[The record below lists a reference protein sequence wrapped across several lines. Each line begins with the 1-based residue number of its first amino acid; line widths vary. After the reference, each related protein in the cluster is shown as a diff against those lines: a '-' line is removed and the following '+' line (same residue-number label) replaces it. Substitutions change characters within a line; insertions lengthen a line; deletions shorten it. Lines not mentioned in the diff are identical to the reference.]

1 MSDESIGRIAK
12 MRFIQYVIG
21 ILGIVLCMAAC
32 HYPAS
37 LPQREKG
44 KADSLRLNTPRPY
57 ALNSNFEVT
66 ADSLWLYQL
75 PFTDSVKV
83 SRGDRLVVAE
93 FAVHRQEKEDSVWV
107 KVARDQETIGW
118 LCERSLL
125 ENIVPADPISKCIH
139 WFSNTHTVPFFIIL
153 GLFFLWTVLGAVRR
167 KQIKLL
173 GLNDIDSVY
182 PVLLTWLLASAAVLY
197 NSMLYFVP
205 QTWEQYYYD
214 PSLNPFELPFILGL
228 FLLTVGL
235 IAVAGIA
242 VLDDLFHQT
251 TLEIA
256 FFYLVGLTSCCI
268 FLYIFFTYI
277 WVYLAYLCW
286 IGYSLWCAVRLRK
299 ASSYPYA
306 CGACGAKMRTK
317 GICPHCGALN
327 Q

>member
-1 MSDESIGRIAK
+1 
-12 MRFIQYVIG
+12 MRLVGYLIWMVW
-21 ILGIVLCMAAC
+21 VMLCVTAC

-37 LPQREKG
+37 LSKWKEG
-44 KADSLRLNTPRPY
+44 KTDSLSLNEPRPY

-93 FAVHRQEKEDSVWV
+93 FAVHKQEAQDSVWV

-118 LCERSLL
+118 LSERRLL
-125 ENIVPADPISKCIH
+125 ENIVPSDPISKCIH

-153 GLFFLWTVLGAVRR
+153 GLFFLWTVLRAVRR
-167 KQIKLL
+167 KQIRLL
-173 GLNDIDSVY
+173 GLNDIDSVF
-182 PVLLTWLLASAAVLY
+182 PIVLSWLLASAAVLY
-197 NSMLYFVP
+197 NSVLYFVP

-228 FLLTVGL
+228 FIVCVGL
-235 IAVAGIA
+235 IGVVGIA
-242 VLDDLFHQT
+242 LLDDLFHQT
-251 TLEIA
+251 TLEIS
-256 FFYLVGLTSCCI
+256 FFYLVGLASCCI

-277 WVYLAYLCW
+277 WIYLAYLCW
-286 IGYSLWCAVRLRK
+286 IGYSVLCIIRLRK
-299 ASSYPYA
+299 SSSYPYA